1 MRQLR
6 AAAANDV
13 RELLPHLQTRAKEFA
28 EDAVAKLKYR
38 ADDESKKMRDIL
50 EAQKKHLEETVTRY
64 KRDDQLKLQF
74 NEEEKRQLEAN
85 QRYWDKRLISLE
97 SELKTEP
104 DRIRSQYNVRAQRVE
119 PIGLVYLW
127 PISR

>member
-1 MRQLR
+1 
-6 AAAANDV
+6 
-13 RELLPHLQTRAKEFA
+13 LLPHLETRAREYA
-28 EDAVAKLKYR
+28 EDAIAKLKYR
-38 ADDESKKMRDIL
+38 ADDESRKMRDIL
-50 EAQKKHLEETVTRY
+50 EEQKKHLHDTVARY
-64 KRDDQLKLQF
+64 SRQDQLTLQF

-97 SELKTEP
+97 EELKTEP
-104 DRIRSQYNVRAQRVE
+104 DRIRAQYQVRAQRVE